1 MMLRKQGALNNQ
13 MLRLGCGLP
22 PPVKI
27 PSYVPRPRPVR
38 RRLSRTQALLG
49 RDMPGWMPVGPA
61 LASAGSHSVVCRTF
75 WGGASSHNDRN
86 RWC

>member
-1 MMLRKQGALNNQ
+1 
-13 MLRLGCGLP
+13 
-22 PPVKI
+22 
-27 PSYVPRPRPVR
+27 
-38 RRLSRTQALLG
+38 
-49 RDMPGWMPVGPA
+49 MPVGPA